1 MLSVSLS
8 PNVIKLSG
16 FNRKSKFD
24 KIVIARVLPKFGKSC
39 ANVQALFETQ
49 ATSDRISQ
57 QQKKIDELNIKLQR
71 ISHFFVKKTFMNS
84 VQKLFLWCLNCCQ

>member
-1 MLSVSLS
+1 MLSVPYFDQITWYAFAQHYNSLLCKNLVIVFIQLMLSVSLS

-57 QQKKIDELNIKLQR
+57 QQKKN
-71 ISHFFVKKTFMNS
+71 
-84 VQKLFLWCLNCCQ
+84 